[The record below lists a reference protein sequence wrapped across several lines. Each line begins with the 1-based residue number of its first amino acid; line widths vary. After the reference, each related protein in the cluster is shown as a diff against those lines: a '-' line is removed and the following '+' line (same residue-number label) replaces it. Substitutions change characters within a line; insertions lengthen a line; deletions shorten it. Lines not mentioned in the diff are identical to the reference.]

1 MTLKPVRAASYCVN
15 GIAAM
20 ALAGCSGLRSDASSP
35 LVYQLRAAG
44 PAATT
49 NPAPRSEVALR
60 IERATAR
67 PGYDT
72 DRIIVLRPGLQFDF
86 YAGSR
91 WPGALP
97 DVITALI
104 QDTLRAS
111 GSYLAVNDGA
121 AALQSDYTLRVSIR
135 RFEADYSS
143 GNGAGGNGAGGDGAG
158 GNGAG
163 GDGVPR
169 VQVAFDCTV
178 GRRSDRGIVA
188 TFVAEATAAATAD
201 RMAAVIAAFD
211 VATSEALR
219 SIEVQTLAAIAADT
233 RTP

>member
-1 MTLKPVRAASYCVN
+1 MISKPRRLGPGAATMLVLAAS
-15 GIAAM
+15 
-20 ALAGCSGLRSDASSP
+20 LSGCSGLRSDASSP
-35 LVYQLRAAG
+35 LVYQLRAAA

-49 NPAPRSEVALR
+49 AAPRSEVALR
-60 IERATAR
+60 IERAAAR
-67 PGYDT
+67 PGYDS
-72 DRIIVLRPGLQFDF
+72 DRIMVLRPGLQLDF

-97 DVITALI
+97 DVVTTLI

-111 GSYLAVNDGA
+111 GSYLAVNDGT
-121 AALQSDYTLRVSIR
+121 AALQSDYALRVSIR

-143 GNGAGGNGAGGDGAG
+143 DSGA
-158 GNGAG
+158 
-163 GDGVPR
+163 PT

-178 GRRSDRGIVA
+178 GRRSDRGVVA
-188 TFVAEATAAATAD
+188 TFTAAASVPATAD

-211 VATSEALR
+211 AATSDALR
-219 SIEVQTLAAIAADT
+219 SIEAQTLTAIAADT